1 MISEHLEPRGFE
13 ALGGHWDSI
22 SETLGSE
29 GVKGYLGPLLS
40 TAFRDRLRAILETY
54 PFF

>member
-29 GVKGYLGPLLS
+29 GVKGYLSPLL
-40 TAFRDRLRAILETY
+40 
-54 PFF
+54 PFFFESHFGDLSVPFF